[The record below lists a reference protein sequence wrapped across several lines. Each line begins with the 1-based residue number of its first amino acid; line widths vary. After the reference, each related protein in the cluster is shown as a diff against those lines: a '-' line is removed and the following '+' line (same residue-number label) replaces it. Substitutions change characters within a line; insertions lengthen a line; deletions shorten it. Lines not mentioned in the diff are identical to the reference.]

1 MMIGTCYWTY
11 IYILD
16 IKSDNLRFGLVWN
29 GWKWL
34 RIRKSNMIYL
44 WQTMTSV
51 HLSVVPCLWRGKLWL
66 INGFGPRVFPT
77 DVQSTIKFTIPTY
90 QQIEGYYKYLQ
101 IVPAWCML
109 NKPHW
114 GGFTCGFWSPGG
126 GPSAESARS
135 DSSGFVALALLTPAC
150 PSLWWL
156 LMNMWNHNAWTVA
169 GYEKCQPV
177 KGIQRACA
185 LELIQSN
192 VIEFRSL

>member
-1 MMIGTCYWTY
+1 MAA
-11 IYILD
+11 
-16 IKSDNLRFGLVWN
+16 N
-29 GWKWL
+29 WL
-34 RIRKSNMIYL
+34 RIRKSNMMYL

-135 DSSGFVALALLTPAC
+135 DSSGFVTLPFWHLPAPASDDC
-150 PSLWWL
+150 WWTCETIML
-156 LMNMWNHNAWTVA
+156 GPLQGMRNVN
-169 GYEKCQPV
+169 QS
-177 KGIQRACA
+177 KGFKGHVH
-185 LELIQSN
+185 SN
-192 VIEFRSL
+192 WSNQMS